1 MSVDLSIG
9 LCCVISV
16 IVCKFCGLRLALP
29 IANKPTPSKYSNRSA
44 NTQYQRNITNQKN
57 INLIENYI
65 YIAQLCSA
73 FQTVECKI
81 QSTTVLQ
88 NSREKVHAV
97 ALLLS
102 QTELNT

>member
-1 MSVDLSIG
+1 MSIDLSIG

-44 NTQYQRNITNQKN
+44 NTQYQMQYNQKN
-57 INLIENYI
+57 IDLIENYI

>member
-1 MSVDLSIG
+1 M
-9 LCCVISV
+9 
-16 IVCKFCGLRLALP
+16 
-29 IANKPTPSKYSNRSA
+29 
-44 NTQYQRNITNQKN
+44 QYNNQKN

-65 YIAQLCSA
+65 YIVQLCSA

>member
-1 MSVDLSIG
+1 M
-9 LCCVISV
+9 
-16 IVCKFCGLRLALP
+16 
-29 IANKPTPSKYSNRSA
+29 
-44 NTQYQRNITNQKN
+44 QYNQKN

-65 YIAQLCSA
+65 YIVQPCSA

-81 QSTTVLQ
+81 QITTVLQ